1 MATRSWR
8 RFEQAT
14 NTAKGQDKPT
24 ADEKVCPFYA
34 QTIKAAAIKCRYCG
48 SNLSPGQFKR

>member
-1 MATRSWR
+1 MASV
-8 RFEQAT
+8 EQAT